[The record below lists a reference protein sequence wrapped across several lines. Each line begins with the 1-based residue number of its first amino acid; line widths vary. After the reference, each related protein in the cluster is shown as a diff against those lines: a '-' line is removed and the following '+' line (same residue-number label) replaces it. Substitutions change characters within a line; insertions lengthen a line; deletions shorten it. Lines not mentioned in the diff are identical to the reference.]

1 MSKKIQKV
9 CNAVFVLLTAGLF
22 YLMPYIACRTMAG
35 DKTDILMGMVF
46 GFIPIGLLLLS
57 LLYGFIIK
65 RNVLPA
71 CMAAILGIPVIW
83 IPVVAGDTV
92 IEKLSALIIT
102 MLAAFLIVNLGAVLG
117 ILLRRLSEKIK
128 ASHGMGN

>member
-57 LLYGFIIK
+57 FLYGLIVK

-71 CMAAILGIPVIW
+71 CMAAILGIPVIL

>member
-57 LLYGFIIK
+57 FLYGLIVK

-71 CMAAILGIPVIW
+71 CMAAILGIPVIL

-102 MLAAFLIVNLGAVLG
+102 MPAAFLTVNLGAVLG
-117 ILLRRLSEKIK
+117 ILLRRFSEKIK